1 MPPATVAT
9 VATVATLARVGA
21 HAPACVGVCAGSALH
36 ARYRGARTREQHR
49 LSDPQPR
56 TSRAK
61 IDPRPRGD
69 GSSQRAKTRDRG
81 AAQFMRMK

>member
-9 VATVATLARVGA
+9 VAVVATLARVGA
-21 HAPACVGVCAGSALH
+21 HAPACVGAHAGSALH
-36 ARYRGARTREQHR
+36 ARYRGARTREQHD
-49 LSDPQPR
+49 LSGPQ
-56 TSRAK
+56 
-61 IDPRPRGD
+61 PRGD

>member
-9 VATVATLARVGA
+9 VATQATNARVGA
-21 HAPACVGVCAGSALH
+21 HAPACAGVCAGSAPH
-36 ARYRGARTREQHR
+36 ARYRGARTREQPR
-49 LSDPQPR
+49 LSDPHPW
-56 TSRAK
+56 
-61 IDPRPRGD
+61 GD

>member
-9 VATVATLARVGA
+9 VAVVATLARVGA
-21 HAPACVGVCAGSALH
+21 HAPACVGVCAGSASH
-36 ARYRGARTREQHR
+36 ARYRGARTREQPS
-49 LSDPQPR
+49 LSDTR
-56 TSRAK
+56 H
-61 IDPRPRGD
+61 RGD

>member
-9 VATVATLARVGA
+9 VATQATNARVGA
-21 HAPACVGVCAGSALH
+21 HAPACVGAHAGSALH
-36 ARYRGARTREQHR
+36 ARYRGARTREQ
-49 LSDPQPR
+49 PR
-56 TSRAK
+56 RTGEVSSVVAPK
-61 IDPRPRGD
+61 LDPRPRGD